1 MCNAHEGNCVFSL
14 VSSPYPSPVPSFFSI
29 DAFRPLILPL
39 FAQSRRIH
47 QIDSLRS
54 SSMSLFAPS
63 RHIHPFTQCFI
74 RNRPKWDNSTRDS
87 VGFTVKSVHTRP
99 YLYRPKTQRHP
110 SNSIKHKAQVI
121 DRSPGRR
128 TVRYQTLLADDGSPL
143 EEVISVRRLR
153 PPPPTVVARFH
164 LGDMVDAWHNEGWHL
179 EINMFPIQK
188 HNCVFIKSGRNWMKE
203 ESGRKFWLLVEV
215 SSACF
220 LQLVLV
226 VEQSKYGDG
235 MAWFRGCLIGKGCF
249 GRVYVANLKKPKS
262 RYSSFPPIL
271 AVKSAEVSV
280 SSSIQKEKEVLN
292 NLRGCRNVIRCFGE
306 EITTRENGQMVYN
319 LLLQYG
325 SGRTLA
331 DLINKSGRNGLPVKE
346 RRRSE
351 YELHFWSEEEDV
363 SCFSVEESDT
373 EETGSSNN
381 PLKL

>member
-1 MCNAHEGNCVFSL
+1 MSCEIGETVEVIGIEDGMEGS
-14 VSSPYPSPVPSFFSI
+14 Y
-29 DAFRPLILPL
+29 FR
-39 FAQSRRIH
+39 
-47 QIDSLRS
+47 
-54 SSMSLFAPS
+54 
-63 RHIHPFTQCFI
+63 
-74 RNRPKWDNSTRDS
+74 
-87 VGFTVKSVHTRP
+87 
-99 YLYRPKTQRHP
+99 
-110 SNSIKHKAQVI
+110 AQVI

-164 LGDMVDAWHNEGWHL
+164 LGDMVDAWHNDGWWVGSTIACSSRVEGIGGRRKVEVSQ
-179 EINMFPIQK
+179 EIEWKESSWWKLVQL
-188 HNCVFIKSGRNWMKE
+188 VFFSL
-203 ESGRKFWLLVEV
+203 FWWLNRASMVEV

-220 LQLVLV
+220 LQLVQLV
-226 VEQSKYGDG
+226 FFSLFSS
-235 MAWFRGCLIGKGCF
+235 ACFRGCLIGKGCF
-249 GRVYVANLKKPKS
+249 GSVYVANLKKPKS

-306 EITTRENGQMVYN
+306 EITTGENGQMVYN

-331 DLINKSGRNGLPVKE
+331 DLINKSGQNGLPVEE

-351 YELHFWSEEEDV
+351 YELHCWSEEEDV

>member
-1 MCNAHEGNCVFSL
+1 MSCEIGETVEVIGIEDGMEAS
-14 VSSPYPSPVPSFFSI
+14 Y
-29 DAFRPLILPL
+29 FR
-39 FAQSRRIH
+39 
-47 QIDSLRS
+47 
-54 SSMSLFAPS
+54 
-63 RHIHPFTQCFI
+63 
-74 RNRPKWDNSTRDS
+74 
-87 VGFTVKSVHTRP
+87 
-99 YLYRPKTQRHP
+99 
-110 SNSIKHKAQVI
+110 AQVI

-153 PPPPTVVARFH
+153 PSPPTVVARFH
-164 LGDMVDAWHNEGWHL
+164 LGDMFTLKTRHL

-188 HNCVFIKSGRNWMKE
+188 HNCVFIKSGRNWRKE
-203 ESGRKFWLLVEV
+203 ESGSISRDRVEGIK
-215 SSACF
+215 
-220 LQLVLV
+220 L
-226 VEQSKYGDG
+226 SKYGDG

-306 EITTRENGQMVYN
+306 EITTGENGKMVYN

-331 DLINKSGRNGLPVKE
+331 DLINKSGRNGLPVEE

-351 YELHFWSEEEDV
+351 YELHCWSEEEDV

>member
-1 MCNAHEGNCVFSL
+1 M
-14 VSSPYPSPVPSFFSI
+14 
-29 DAFRPLILPL
+29 
-39 FAQSRRIH
+39 
-47 QIDSLRS
+47 
-54 SSMSLFAPS
+54 
-63 RHIHPFTQCFI
+63 
-74 RNRPKWDNSTRDS
+74 
-87 VGFTVKSVHTRP
+87 
-99 YLYRPKTQRHP
+99 
-110 SNSIKHKAQVI
+110 
-121 DRSPGRR
+121 
-128 TVRYQTLLADDGSPL
+128 
-143 EEVISVRRLR
+143 
-153 PPPPTVVARFH
+153 
-164 LGDMVDAWHNEGWHL
+164 
-179 EINMFPIQK
+179 
-188 HNCVFIKSGRNWMKE
+188 
-203 ESGRKFWLLVEV
+203 LVEV

-249 GRVYVANLKKPKS
+249 GSVYVANLKKPKS

-306 EITTRENGQMVYN
+306 EITTGENGQMVYN

-331 DLINKSGRNGLPVKE
+331 DLINKSGRNGLPVEE

-351 YELHFWSEEEDV
+351 YELHCWSEEEDV

-373 EETGSSNN
+373 EETASSNN